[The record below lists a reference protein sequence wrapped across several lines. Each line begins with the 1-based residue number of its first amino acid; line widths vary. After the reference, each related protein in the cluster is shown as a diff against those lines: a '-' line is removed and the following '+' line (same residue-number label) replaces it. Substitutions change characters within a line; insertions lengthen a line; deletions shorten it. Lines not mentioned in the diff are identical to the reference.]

1 MPAFPNKYRSYIK
14 KVQQSDDH
22 FGFDVRA
29 LARLEPILKF
39 LHDDWWRVKSEG
51 FERLPEDG
59 PALIIGNASGIIP
72 WVALMLIY
80 ELMSDRKKCRR
91 VNIVTNMDAI
101 ENESIHR
108 ALAELGFVSW
118 SSDNIKRLLSKGEL
132 LAIFPEYPEAA
143 GKSWSMKN
151 RVSEFDWTKILPAIE
166 ANAKLFPLATLGCDE
181 APVTLFNAESLSKAL
196 KLSAFPVSPF
206 FPWLPFP
213 LNLASLPIS
222 WTMHL
227 LPVIEYQPGKK
238 RQDIEECAERQALYA
253 EGEIQ
258 AELNR
263 QLRLRHRLL

>member
-1 MPAFPNKYRSYIK
+1 MSAFPTEYRSYIK

-29 LARLEPILKF
+29 LARIEPILKF
-39 LHDDWWRVKSEG
+39 LYKDWWRVKSEG
-51 FERLPEDG
+51 FERLPEEG

-80 ELMSDRKKCRR
+80 QLMSDRKKCRR
-91 VNIVTNMDAI
+91 ISILTDMDTI
-101 ENESIHR
+101 ENETIHT
-108 ALAELGFVSW
+108 ALAELGFVPW
-118 SSDNIKRLLSKGEL
+118 SAENIKRLLAKGEL
-132 LAIFPEYPEAA
+132 LAIFPEYPDAA

-151 RVSEFDWTKILPAIE
+151 RVGEFDWIKILPVVETGTKI
-166 ANAKLFPLATLGCDE
+166 FPLATLGCDE

-213 LNLASLPIS
+213 FNLASLPIS
-222 WTMHL
+222 WTMNL
-227 LPVIEYQPGKK
+227 LPAIEYLPGKK
-238 RQDIEECAERQALYA
+238 REDIEECAKKQAMFA

-263 QLRLRHRLL
+263 ELRLRHRIF

>member
-1 MPAFPNKYRSYIK
+1 
-14 KVQQSDDH
+14 
-22 FGFDVRA
+22 
-29 LARLEPILKF
+29 
-39 LHDDWWRVKSEG
+39 
-51 FERLPEDG
+51 
-59 PALIIGNASGIIP
+59 
-72 WVALMLIY
+72 IY

-91 VNIVTNMDAI
+91 INIVTDMDAI

-151 RVSEFDWTKILPAIE
+151 RVGEFDWHKILPAVE
-166 ANAKLFPLATLGCDE
+166 ANTKIFPLATLGCDE

-213 LNLASLPIS
+213 FNLASLPIS

-227 LPVIEYQPGKK
+227 LPLIEYQPGKK

-263 QLRLRHRLL
+263 QLRLRHR